1 MVVFSPSFVLGLVVL
16 FYLLSFV
23 LFAIVRIATGVSIQ
37 RIGYLSLRHIAY
49 TPQDGI
55 RIDLRGLGL
64 HLHRPTFARP
74 TWISLRL
81 TELKVTVDLQ
91 TVAGGKDS
99 AGLQGAV
106 SADGPSCE
114 VDTRAQ
120 TPIPPSRR
128 DSTAGFSRSQT
139 WKRLTQLKERIKRL
153 HEKIHWIRMV
163 DVEVLSSSI
172 VIKDIATVQIGSLT
186 MAVDTRRKTVDRGR
200 LFRHKKVSAG
210 EQRPAEW
217 MFVVKSVLFTPE
229 GKDSIEII
237 DICSLNVH
245 GLLYK
250 DLAGLRDAS
259 VSLKLGRIHI
269 PYDDLRT
276 CQTRFERCRYAYGG
290 SDPALDYKEISLTD
304 VMEELDVPGSREEK
318 IVQTVSDSKEFI
330 SSILRGIQEIQLA
343 VSFIGLSK
351 EVRSIQP
358 SGSPLY
364 LNFAMNEFGIDLF
377 RLDQKSPAHRMYF
390 SPRDIAHQALLAA
403 ISIAVSVDDG
413 GGKPER
419 LLYIPMATTTVKTTL
434 PSKTVADLEG
444 NDAADRNANML
455 FANLVVT
462 SPSID
467 LDLKH
472 MPIVLALLRNQ
483 AKQKQAADAGEQR
496 HHLISRLLPKASVK
510 LSVQEPVARIV
521 LPTMEDVLQ
530 GADDYDLLISS
541 ISSIS
546 LDLESSHSSTGEMHY
561 GLTSSLRISSYQ
573 FYYQSATGTRHNLLL
588 SDALELKVQ
597 LSATPEVYVTV
608 SGNLQTLSAH
618 MVRPEISTGVHRIM
632 QHLGRDTTHQTLVR
646 NPGDLPRPNLLRRLP
661 PWLVHAQ
668 FQGSNLGFQLAGV
681 DSGVSMDTR
690 GVALRLESW
699 TAEYEISKDAAV
711 DSSPP
716 AHRSMSG
723 FTSGDDTPIRHRSS
737 IPLHR
742 DMARTAEGRR
752 LGIHAQGFDGFVAE
766 GMESW
771 ESEPF
776 ISIPRFELAL
786 STSNDPRGP
795 VFHINSHVKAL
806 YIDYSLYRYYA
817 LGVAHKVFKQ
827 AFLRMNDLTAAEAKV
842 ADGGNLRDPPSTA
855 WPERQT
861 PLESV
866 TVDVKAAFLQIKA
879 TLPAEPRMMLQ
890 VHGFEAG
897 RHRWTAPFF
906 ESKAFRIYAQA
917 PRVENAWTRIA
928 SIRHPRVDL
937 RESRR
942 KVGEEFISE
951 KSIEVATELVR
962 LAVPHQLVIHKIFDN
977 FANVL
982 KATEQLH
989 HRFKTGTDEYILR
1002 KVPEGPKHVPR
1013 VSFRSR
1019 ALLFELEDGSFDWK
1033 LGVIYRVGLKEQ
1045 KQRLARE
1052 EAYRIKVKKL
1062 AEESQRH
1069 KSPQYRAQSSVP
1081 NGRGRSKR
1089 SDLSVPGER
1098 SKSEDH
1104 RLRRRSSSRSNH
1116 RSRRMRY
1123 DPEGVS
1129 GLTGAAKISAQAA
1142 WLNLQR
1148 HNAQSWRKRI
1158 TMAIRFQNSGM
1169 REIRSVFRGG
1179 NDELPENVDSDET
1192 ILAIPDRPGLMA
1204 TLISDLHIIVDKPSF
1219 PVDDYPKFL
1228 HGVGKGMPYDMKYML
1243 LIPMNLQINMG
1254 ETRVTLRDYPLPL
1267 LHVPA
1272 IKAGQSSRLPSW
1284 SLRTDFVI
1292 AEEYREAGS
1301 TKQVQ
1306 VQVIPAERITVP
1318 DTVTR
1323 GFSVDVHRTIS
1334 PVKTYSKVD
1343 IAINT
1348 SNPTAFTW
1356 GTSYQP
1362 AIQDMMQIIEGFT
1375 KPQVDPSGRVGF
1387 WDKIRLIC
1395 HSRVNVEWK
1404 GDGDVHLKL
1413 KGMVQSYIRRPILT

>member
-1 MVVFSPSFVLGLVVL
+1 MVVLSPSFILGLVVL
-16 FYLLSFV
+16 GYLLSFV

-49 TPQDGI
+49 TPHDGI
-55 RIDLRGLGL
+55 RVDLRGLGL

-81 TELKVTVDLQ
+81 SELKVTVDLQ
-91 TVAGGKDS
+91 TVAGGKES
-99 AGLQGAV
+99 AGLHSAA
-106 SADGPSCE
+106 SADGSSCE
-114 VDTRAQ
+114 ADTRAQ
-120 TPIPPSRR
+120 IPIPSLRR
-128 DSTAGFSRSQT
+128 ESSQGSSRSQT

-163 DVEVLSSSI
+163 DVEVLNSSLI
-172 VIKDIATVQIGSLT
+172 VKDIVTVQIGSLT

-200 LFRHKKVSAG
+200 LFRHKKASAG

-229 GKDSIEII
+229 GKESIEII

-259 VSLKLGRIHI
+259 VSLKLGRIHL
-269 PYDDLRT
+269 PYDDIRI
-276 CQTRFERCRYAYGG
+276 CQTRIEHCQYAYGG
-290 SDPALDYKEISLTD
+290 PKQASDNKEISLTD
-304 VMEELDVPGSREEK
+304 VMKELDVPGSREEK

-351 EVRSIQP
+351 EVRSVQP
-358 SGSPLY
+358 AGSPLY

-403 ISIAVSVDDG
+403 ISIAVSVDAG

-434 PSKTVADLEG
+434 PSKTVADSEG

-483 AKQKQAADAGEQR
+483 ARSNQATDAGEQR

-510 LSVQEPVARIV
+510 FSVQEPVARIV
-521 LPTMEDVLQ
+521 LPTVEDAVH

-561 GLTSSLRISSYQ
+561 GLTSNLRISSYQ
-573 FYYQSATGTRHNLLL
+573 FYYQSATGTRHDLLL
-588 SDALELKVQ
+588 SDALELKIH
-597 LSATPEVYVTV
+597 LSATPEVSVTV

-618 MVRPEISTGVHRIM
+618 MVRPEISTGVQRIM
-632 QHLGRDTTHQTLVR
+632 QHLGRDTAHETLVR
-646 NPGDLPRPNLLRRLP
+646 SPGDLKRPNFLRRLP
-661 PWLVHAQ
+661 AWLVYAQ

-681 DSGVSMDTR
+681 DPGVSIDTR
-690 GVALRLESW
+690 GLAFRLESW
-699 TAEYEISKDAAV
+699 TAEYKIQKDAVV
-711 DSSPP
+711 DARPSAYRALSG
-716 AHRSMSG
+716 SMSG
-723 FTSGDDTPIRHRSS
+723 DDSPIRHSR
-737 IPLHR
+737 R
-742 DMARTAEGRR
+742 DMARTTDGRR
-752 LGIHAQGFDGFVAE
+752 LAVHAQGFEGFIAE
-766 GMESW
+766 GIETW
-771 ESEPF
+771 ESKPF
-776 ISIPRFELAL
+776 VSIPRFEVAL
-786 STSNDPRGP
+786 STSSDTRGS

-806 YIDYSLYRYYA
+806 YVDYSLYRYYA
-817 LGVAHKVFKQ
+817 LGVAHEVFKQ
-827 AFLRMNDLTAAEAKV
+827 AFIRVTDSIAAAAERGDDHV
-842 ADGGNLRDPPSTA
+842 PPSKPS
-855 WPERQT
+855 PEHHS
-861 PLESV
+861 PSESV
-866 TVDVKAAFLQIKA
+866 TIDVKATFIQIKA
-879 TLPAEPRMMLQ
+879 SLSADPRMMLQ
-890 VHGFEAG
+890 VYGLEAG
-897 RHRWTAPFF
+897 RHRWTAPLFK
-906 ESKAFRIYAQA
+906 SKSFRIYTQA

-928 SIRHPRVDL
+928 SVRQSRVDL
-937 RESRR
+937 RESRH
-942 KVGEEFISE
+942 KVGREYVSE
-951 KSIEVATELVR
+951 KSIEIATDFIR
-962 LAVPHQLVIHKIFDN
+962 LAVPHQLVLHKVFDN

-989 HRFKTGTDEYILR
+989 HRFKTGTDEYILQ

-1013 VSFRSR
+1013 ISLRSK

-1033 LGVIYRVGLKEQ
+1033 LGIIYRVGLKEQ

-1052 EAYRIKVKKL
+1052 EAYRLKVRKL
-1062 AEESQRH
+1062 ADEAQRRESSR
-1069 KSPQYRAQSSVP
+1069 YRAQSSIP
-1081 NGRGRSKR
+1081 NARGRSKPSNPNVNR
-1089 SDLSVPGER
+1089 ER
-1098 SKSEDH
+1098 SKSKDPRFRRRASHSSDH
-1104 RLRRRSSSRSNH
+1104 RG
-1116 RSRRMRY
+1116 RRMRY
-1123 DPEGVS
+1123 DPEGIS
-1129 GLTGAAKISAQAA
+1129 GLTGAAKVSAQDA

-1148 HNAQSWRKRI
+1148 HNAQSWRKRV
-1158 TMAIRFQNSGM
+1158 TTAIRFQNIGM
-1169 REIRSVFRGG
+1169 KEIRSVFRGG
-1179 NDELPENVDSDET
+1179 NDELTENGESEET
-1192 ILAIPDRPGLMA
+1192 IVAIPDRPGLMA
-1204 TLISDLHIIVDKPSF
+1204 TLITDLHIILDKPSF
-1219 PVDDYPKFL
+1219 HMNDYPKFL
-1228 HGVGKGMPYDMKYML
+1228 HSVGKGMPCDMKYTL

-1272 IKAGQSSRLPSW
+1272 IKSGQSSRLPSW
-1284 SLRTDFVI
+1284 SLRSDFVI

-1301 TKQVQ
+1301 TKHVQ
-1306 VQVIPAERITVP
+1306 VQIVPADRTTQP
-1318 DTVTR
+1318 DAVKK
-1323 GFSVDVHRTIS
+1323 GFCVDVRRTIS
-1334 PVKTYSKVD
+1334 PVKTYSNVD

-1348 SNPTAFTW
+1348 SNPTSFTW

-1375 KPQVDPSGRVGF
+1375 KPQVDPSDRVGF

-1413 KGMVQSYIRRPILT
+1413 KGMMQLHH

>member
-1 MVVFSPSFVLGLVVL
+1 
-16 FYLLSFV
+16 
-23 LFAIVRIATGVSIQ
+23 
-37 RIGYLSLRHIAY
+37 
-49 TPQDGI
+49 
-55 RIDLRGLGL
+55 
-64 HLHRPTFARP
+64 
-74 TWISLRL
+74 
-81 TELKVTVDLQ
+81 
-91 TVAGGKDS
+91 
-99 AGLQGAV
+99 
-106 SADGPSCE
+106 
-114 VDTRAQ
+114 
-120 TPIPPSRR
+120 
-128 DSTAGFSRSQT
+128 
-139 WKRLTQLKERIKRL
+139 
-153 HEKIHWIRMV
+153 MV
-163 DVEVLSSSI
+163 DVEVLNSSF
-172 VIKDIATVQIGSLT
+172 VIKDIAAVQIGSLT

-200 LFRHKKVSAG
+200 LFRHKKVPAG

-229 GKDSIEII
+229 RKESIEII

-250 DLAGLRDAS
+250 DRAGLRDAS
-259 VSLKLGRIHI
+259 VSLKLGRIHL

-276 CQTRFERCRYAYGG
+276 CQTRIEHCRFAYGG
-290 SDPALDYKEISLTD
+290 SEQVPDYKEISLTD

-351 EVRSIQP
+351 EIRSVQP

-403 ISIAVSVDDG
+403 ISIAVSMDDG

-434 PSKTVADLEG
+434 PSKTVAEAEG
-444 NDAADRNANML
+444 NDAAERNANML

-483 AKQKQAADAGEQR
+483 MKQKQANATGEQR

-510 LSVQEPVARIV
+510 FSVQEPVARIV
-521 LPTMEDVLQ
+521 LPTVEDSMH

-561 GLTSSLRISSYQ
+561 GLTSNLRISSYQ
-573 FYYQSATGTRHNLLL
+573 FYYQSAIGARHNLLL

-597 LSATPEVYVTV
+597 LSATPEVSVTV
-608 SGNLQTLSAH
+608 VGNLQTLSAH

-632 QHLGRDTTHQTLVR
+632 QHLGRDASHETLAP
-646 NPGDLPRPNLLRRLP
+646 NPVDVKRPNLLRRLP
-661 PWLVHAQ
+661 PWLVYAQ

-690 GVALRLESW
+690 GVALRLKSW
-699 TAEYEISKDAAV
+699 TADYRVQRDAAA
-711 DSSPP
+711 DARPTT
-716 AHRSMSG
+716 HRATSG
-723 FTSGDDTPIRHRSS
+723 FTSGDDTPSRHGSS
-737 IPLHR
+737 VPLHR
-742 DMARTAEGRR
+742 DLARIGDERR
-752 LGIHAQGFDGFVAE
+752 LAIHAQGFDGFVAE
-766 GMESW
+766 GIEIW
-771 ESEPF
+771 EPEPF
-776 ISIPRFELAL
+776 ISIPRIEVAL
-786 STSNDPRGP
+786 SSLSDTRGS
-795 VFHINSHVKAL
+795 VFHVSSYVKAL
-806 YIDYSLYRYYA
+806 FLDYSLYRYYA

-827 AFLRMNDLTAAEAKV
+827 AFVRIEDSKAAQAK
-842 ADGGNLRDPPSTA
+842 AT
-855 WPERQT
+855 ERGHDQVSSSNASSQPQNT
-861 PLESV
+861 SESI
-866 TVDVKAAFLQIKA
+866 TLDVKATFLQIKA
-879 TLPAEPRMMLQ
+879 TLPADPRMMLQ
-890 VHGFEAG
+890 VYGLEAG

-906 ESKAFRIYAQA
+906 KSRSLSVYTQA
-917 PRVENAWTRIA
+917 PKVHNAWTRIA
-928 SIRHPRVDL
+928 SIRQPRVEL
-937 RESRR
+937 RGSRH
-942 KVGEEFISE
+942 KVGKEYISE
-951 KSIEVATELVR
+951 NSIEIATEYIR
-962 LAVPHQLVIHKIFDN
+962 LAVPHQLVLHKVFDN

-989 HRFKTGTDEYILR
+989 HRFKTGTDEYILQ
-1002 KVPEGPKHVPR
+1002 KVPERPKHVPR
-1013 VSFRSR
+1013 VSLRSR
-1019 ALLFELEDGSFDWK
+1019 TLLFELEDGSFDWK
-1033 LGVIYRVGLKEQ
+1033 LGIIYRVGLKEQ

-1062 AEESQRH
+1062 AEEAQRRE
-1069 KSPQYRAQSSVP
+1069 SSRYRVQSSVP
-1081 NGRGRSKR
+1081 NARGRSKR
-1089 SDLSVPGER
+1089 SDLSVTRER
-1098 SKSEDH
+1098 SKSEDP
-1104 RLRRRSSSRSNH
+1104 RIRRRSSLRTDH
-1116 RSRRMRY
+1116 RGRHIRY

-1129 GLTGAAKISAQAA
+1129 GLTGAAKISAQDA
-1142 WLNLQR
+1142 WTNLQR
-1148 HNAQSWRKRI
+1148 YNAQSWRKRI
-1158 TMAIRFQNSGM
+1158 SMAIQFQNSGM

-1179 NDELPENVDSDET
+1179 NDELTENVESDET
-1192 ILAIPDRPGLMA
+1192 IVAIPDRPGLMA
-1204 TLISDLHIIVDKPSF
+1204 TLISDLHIIMDKPSF
-1219 PVDDYPKFL
+1219 PVNGFPQFV
-1228 HGVGKGMPYDMKYML
+1228 HGVGKGMPFDMKYAL

-1272 IKAGQSSRLPSW
+1272 IKSGLSPRLPSW
-1284 SLRTDFVI
+1284 SLKTDFVI

-1301 TKQVQ
+1301 TKHVQ
-1306 VQVIPAERITVP
+1306 VQIVPADKITLP
-1318 DTVTR
+1318 DAIKK
-1323 GFSVDVHRTIS
+1323 GFCVDVRRTIS
-1334 PVKTYSKVD
+1334 PVKTYSNVD

-1348 SNPTAFTW
+1348 SNPTSFTW

-1375 KPQVDPSGRVGF
+1375 KPQVDPSDRVGF

-1413 KGMVQSYIRRPILT
+1413 KGTLQFYKWRRRLINGARISGPIHSHRSWSRICDVLA

>member
-1 MVVFSPSFVLGLVVL
+1 MVVFSPSFILGLVVL
-16 FYLLSFV
+16 GYLLSFV

-49 TPQDGI
+49 TPRDGI

-81 TELKVTVDLQ
+81 SELKVTVDLQ

-99 AGLQGAV
+99 AGLHGAA

-114 VDTRAQ
+114 ADTRAQ
-120 TPIPPSRR
+120 TPIPSSRR
-128 DSTAGFSRSQT
+128 ASSQVSSRSQT
-139 WKRLTQLKERIKRL
+139 WKRLTQLKDRIKRL

-163 DVEVLSSSI
+163 DVEVLNSTLM
-172 VIKDIATVQIGSLT
+172 IKDIVTVQIGSLT

-200 LFRHKKVSAG
+200 LFRHKKASAG

-217 MFVVKSVLFTPE
+217 MFVIKSVLFTPE
-229 GKDSIEII
+229 RKESIEII

-259 VSLKLGRIHI
+259 VSLKLGRIHL
-269 PYDDLRT
+269 PYDDIRT
-276 CQTRFERCRYAYGG
+276 CQTRIKHCRYAYGG
-290 SDPALDYKEISLTD
+290 PDQASDSKEISLTE
-304 VMEELDVPGSREEK
+304 VMEELDMPGSREEK

-351 EVRSIQP
+351 EVRSVQP
-358 SGSPLY
+358 AGSPLY

-434 PSKTVADLEG
+434 PSKTVADSEG

-472 MPIVLALLRNQ
+472 MPIVLALSRNQ
-483 AKQKQAADAGEQR
+483 ARSDQATDAGGQR

-510 LSVQEPVARIV
+510 FSVQEPVARIV
-521 LPTMEDVLQ
+521 LPTVEDAVH

-546 LDLESSHSSTGEMHY
+546 LDLESSHSSEMHY
-561 GLTSSLRISSYQ
+561 GLTSNLRISSYR

-588 SDALELKVQ
+588 SDALELKIQ
-597 LSATPEVYVTV
+597 LSATPEVSVTV

-618 MVRPEISTGVHRIM
+618 MVRSEISTGVHRIM
-632 QHLGRDTTHQTLVR
+632 QHLGRNTAHETLVR
-646 NPGDLPRPNLLRRLP
+646 NPGDLQRPNFLRRLP
-661 PWLVHAQ
+661 AWLVYAQ

-690 GVALRLESW
+690 GLAVRLESW
-699 TAEYEISKDAAV
+699 TAEYKIHKDAVVNARP
-711 DSSPP
+711 S
-716 AHRSMSG
+716 AYRALGGSM
-723 FTSGDDTPIRHRSS
+723 SGDDTPSKHKSS
-737 IPLHR
+737 MSFRR
-742 DMARTAEGRR
+742 DMARTVDGRR
-752 LGIHAQGFDGFVAE
+752 LAVHAQGFEGFIAE
-766 GMESW
+766 GIETW
-771 ESEPF
+771 EAEPF
-776 ISIPRFELAL
+776 ISIPRFEVAL
-786 STSNDPRGP
+786 STSSDSRGS
-795 VFHINSHVKAL
+795 VFHINSQVKAL
-806 YIDYSLYRYYA
+806 YVDYSLYRYYA

-827 AFLRMNDLTAAEAKV
+827 AFIRMTDSTATAAERGDDHV
-842 ADGGNLRDPPSTA
+842 PPFKASPEDHHST
-855 WPERQT
+855 
-861 PLESV
+861 ESV
-866 TVDVKAAFLQIKA
+866 TIDVKAMFIQIKA
-879 TLPAEPRMMLQ
+879 SLPADPRMMLQ
-890 VHGFEAG
+890 VYGLEAG

-906 ESKAFRIYAQA
+906 QSKSFRIFTQA
-917 PRVENAWTRIA
+917 PRIENAWTRIA
-928 SIRHPRVDL
+928 SVRQSRVDL

-942 KVGEEFISE
+942 KVGREYLSE
-951 KSIEVATELVR
+951 KSIEIATDFIR
-962 LAVPHQLVIHKIFDN
+962 LAVPHQLVLHQVFDN

-989 HRFKTGTDEYILR
+989 HRFKTGTDEYILQ
-1002 KVPEGPKHVPR
+1002 KNPEGPKHVPR
-1013 VSFRSR
+1013 ISLRNR

-1033 LGVIYRVGLKEQ
+1033 LGIIYRVGLKEQ
-1045 KQRLARE
+1045 KQRLVRE
-1052 EAYRIKVKKL
+1052 EAYRLKVGKL
-1062 AEESQRH
+1062 ADEAQRRESSR
-1069 KSPQYRAQSSVP
+1069 YRAQSSVP
-1081 NGRGRSKR
+1081 NSRGRSKP
-1089 SDLSVPGER
+1089 SDPSVNRER
-1098 SKSEDH
+1098 SKSKDP
-1104 RLRRRSSSRSNH
+1104 RFRRRSSYSSDH
-1116 RSRRMRY
+1116 RGRRMRY
-1123 DPEGVS
+1123 DPEGIS
-1129 GLTGAAKISAQAA
+1129 GLTGAAKVSAQDA

-1148 HNAQSWRKRI
+1148 HNAQSWRKRV
-1158 TMAIRFQNSGM
+1158 TTAIRFQNNGM
-1169 REIRSVFRGG
+1169 KEIRGVFRGG
-1179 NDELPENVDSDET
+1179 NDELTENGESEET
-1192 ILAIPDRPGLMA
+1192 IVAIPDRPGLMA
-1204 TLISDLHIIVDKPSF
+1204 TLITDLHIILDRPSF
-1219 PVDDYPKFL
+1219 PLNDYPKFL
-1228 HGVGKGMPYDMKYML
+1228 HSVGKGMPYDMRYTL
-1243 LIPMNLQINMG
+1243 LIPMNVQINMG

-1272 IKAGQSSRLPSW
+1272 IKSGQSSRLPSW

-1292 AEEYREAGS
+1292 AEEYQEAGS
-1301 TKQVQ
+1301 TKHVQ
-1306 VQVIPAERITVP
+1306 VRIVPADRITLP
-1318 DTVTR
+1318 DAVKK
-1323 GFSVDVHRTIS
+1323 GFCVDVRRTIA
-1334 PVKTYSKVD
+1334 PVKTYSNVE

-1348 SNPTAFTW
+1348 SNPTSFTW

-1375 KPQVDPSGRVGF
+1375 KPQVDPSDRVGF

-1413 KGMVQSYIRRPILT
+1413 KGTPQLHN